1 MMSPLILKHLTS
13 HDLPAEWAKRL
24 PSDLRFS
31 VVIVTEK
38 TVPKQSKT
46 KPTDTPL
53 FGIWRD
59 YEVAQDVGT
68 YVRHLRR
75 ARFETR

>member
-1 MMSPLILKHLTS
+1 MYSLILEHLTS
-13 HDLPAEWAKRL
+13 HDLPAKWAKQL
-24 PSDLRFS
+24 PSDLMFS

-38 TVPKQSKT
+38 TVAKQLKA

-59 YEVAQDVGT
+59 YEMTQDVGD

-75 ARFETR
+75 ARFETG